1 MKLLIHTFDTYM
13 IHFHQFIPNPF
24 GIPESF
30 TVLADHNNILHTES
44 LKQTILLNI
53 IV

>member
-30 TVLADHNNILHTES
+30 TVLEES
-44 LKQTILLNI
+44 DIDK
-53 IV
+53 